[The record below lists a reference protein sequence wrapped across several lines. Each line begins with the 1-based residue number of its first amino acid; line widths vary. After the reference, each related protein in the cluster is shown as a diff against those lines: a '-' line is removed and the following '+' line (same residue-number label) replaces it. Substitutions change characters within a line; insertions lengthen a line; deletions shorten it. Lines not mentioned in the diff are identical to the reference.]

1 MVKKAK
7 ITIILVKESEERS
20 NEELEKEIFS
30 ALSEL
35 PVKIPWM
42 KKVENVKVSG

>member
-1 MVKKAK
+1 MVKRAK
-7 ITIILVKESEERS
+7 ITIILVEESEEKP
-20 NEELEKEIFS
+20 NQELEEEIFN

-42 KKVENVKVSG
+42 KKVESVRVSG

>member
-7 ITIILVKESEERS
+7 ITIILVEESEEKS
-20 NEELEKEIFS
+20 NQELEEEIFN

-35 PVKIPWM
+35 PIKIPWM
-42 KKVENVKVSG
+42 KKVEKVKVSS

>member
-1 MVKKAK
+1 VVKKAK

-42 KKVENVKVSG
+42 KKVESVRVSG